1 MRHVRQS
8 SQAWRD
14 ALEITL
20 YIANDNLLAADAF
33 VDMLDRKLQILA
45 QHPEIGQ
52 SRSELGA
59 GLRSFTAGS
68 YVLVYRFTADELE
81 LIRVIHSARDIDA
94 LF

>member
-1 MRHVRQS
+1 MRHIRQS

-14 ALEITL
+14 ILEITL
-20 YIANDNLLAADAF
+20 YIANDNLSAADAF
-33 VDMLDRKLQILA
+33 VDILDHKLEILA

-52 SRSELGA
+52 RRPELGA
-59 GLRSFTAGS
+59 GLRSFTVGS

-81 LIRVIHSARDIDA
+81 LVRVIHSARDIDA